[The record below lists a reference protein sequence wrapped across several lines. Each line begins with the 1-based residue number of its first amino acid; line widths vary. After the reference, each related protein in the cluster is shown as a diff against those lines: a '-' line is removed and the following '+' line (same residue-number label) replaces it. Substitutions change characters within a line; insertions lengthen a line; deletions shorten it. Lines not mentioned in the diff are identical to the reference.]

1 MNKASRAFRE
11 FTPET
16 AHDYLQYRLSCD
28 LFIESLHLPQ
38 HHEGLL
44 FASELTYL
52 TTEQIMAAAID
63 LWMGRRYDEIKENPQ
78 RLHRADELTREWSVI
93 AGEPVDVEFIDKHY
107 FGTASKEGITRLACA
122 LYARG
127 PGPSTQ
133 NAFYGYSPLFQVW
146 YMRIDE

>member
-1 MNKASRAFRE
+1 MNQASRAFRE

-16 AHDYLQYRLSCD
+16 AYDYLQYRLSCD
-28 LFIESLHLPQ
+28 LFIESLHLPA

-44 FASELTYL
+44 FASELSYL
-52 TTEQIMAAAID
+52 TTEQLMTVAIN
-63 LWMGRRYDEIKENPQ
+63 LWMARRYDEIQENPA
-78 RLHRADELTREWSVI
+78 RLRRADELTREWSQI

-107 FGTASKEGITRLACA
+107 FGTASKEGITRLARV

-127 PGPSTQ
+127 PQPHTL